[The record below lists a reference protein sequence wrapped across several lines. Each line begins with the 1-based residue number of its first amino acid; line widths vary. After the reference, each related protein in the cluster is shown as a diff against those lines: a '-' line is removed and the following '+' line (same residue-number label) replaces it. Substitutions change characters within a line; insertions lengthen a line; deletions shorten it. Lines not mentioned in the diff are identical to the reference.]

1 MFIIF
6 WNSETEPTIA
16 LRDDCTCFLSGKQVI
31 VCSESFKDI
40 KTSQSAAKPDVS
52 QGGLPAWGRGLEK

>member
-1 MFIIF
+1 MTHFTVMFIIF

-16 LRDDCTCFLSGKQVI
+16 LRDDCACFLSGKQVI

-40 KTSQSAAKPDVS
+40 KTSQSTTKSNVPEGKWPD
-52 QGGLPAWGRGLEK
+52 

>member
-1 MFIIF
+1 MTHFTVMFIIF

-40 KTSQSAAKPDVS
+40 KRSQSAAKSNAPE
-52 QGGLPAWGRGLEK
+52 GGPPA